1 MRKIKQTLAFV
12 LVLIVVFSMCSLAL
26 AYSSNTATW
35 SSTICTNRFTTDQ
48 YIEKHLSNATWSTI
62 NVQANSV
69 THTPGGGDDI
79 SFRLVTS
86 DGVAMS
92 TIVSWKGGLPPIP
105 FQDMNYPTTNKVHVL
120 VINPLS
126 GTNMAST
133 GQFSG
138 FYY

>member
-79 SFRLVTS
+79 SFRLVQVMGWQCRQS
-86 DGVAMS
+86 FHGKAVC
-92 TIVSWKGGLPPIP
+92 PP
-105 FQDMNYPTTNKVHVL
+105 FLFRT
-120 VINPLS
+120 
-126 GTNMAST
+126 
-133 GQFSG
+133 
-138 FYY
+138 